1 MLVWLQLSACDGRFT
16 LTHRRI
22 NRCKY
27 HPPQHVSGSHDGQAV
42 IGEFD
47 IYGVYFP
54 AFAVFAAIAF
64 ALQLAMKRLLASS
77 GVYSFVWHPA
87 LFDLAIYV
95 ILLAVVTAIATT
107 ILAIA

>member
-1 MLVWLQLSACDGRFT
+1 M
-16 LTHRRI
+16 
-22 NRCKY
+22 
-27 HPPQHVSGSHDGQAV
+27 

-64 ALQLAMKRLLASS
+64 LLQVVIKRLLDASGFYRS
-77 GVYSFVWHPA
+77 VWHRA

-95 ILLAVVTAIATT
+95 ILLGVVTAAGANV
-107 ILAIA
+107 LSLV